1 MNRYLITTADKQTW
15 VKDRPVLFL
24 GDWCK
29 CFSSQDQWS
38 KLDYETVPYHWDDR
52 ELLLRDFFYLQDLY
66 ERLLKSLANSL
77 NNCHGVERTVR
88 YWRILV
94 GPWLNAFIHVI
105 FDRWQ
110 MITKARREYSLN
122 GSTILKIDSDT
133 MIPLGIR
140 DFETLFT
147 TDFWNHWVY
156 GEIIKSQGIP
166 STLVDVSNV
175 SVKEFHTAYLTHIV
189 GRTGSDK
196 TSFRGLADKY
206 GYSEVPKA
214 SLHSKGK
221 IKKILGFVLG
231 NFSEILGKN
240 KKYFFYG
247 SYLGRRQWWL
257 ELALGQLPSFWS
269 PYNNFEKTNINKT
282 RREKL
287 VLELNAESSFENF
300 LLTLV
305 PKQLPIL
312 YLEAYSSLVQ
322 KTKTVR
328 WPKSPKL
335 ILTASSYLSDDFFKI
350 WTAEKIENKSR
361 LIIWQ
366 HGGYH
371 GTRPSL
377 TTHEHEKA
385 IADNF
390 FSWGWKDPN
399 FSKAKALPAGK
410 LLNAAANIKAD
421 SKGGLLLIQ
430 ASHARYSSIIEG
442 HPMASQC
449 GSYFD
454 EQMRFVENLT
464 PSIRK
469 KLLIRTF
476 FIDFGWGQ
484 AKRWQEKFPG
494 ISFDKKNQSLT
505 RSVSQNRLI
514 VSTYNATCFMETLA
528 ANVPTVMYWN
538 VKLYWEIHELAQ
550 PYFDRLHKVGIFH
563 KTPESAA
570 VHIEL
575 IWNDVEAWWKQEET
589 QRAREDFCKQFCL
602 TSPNWLMQW
611 KKAVQNS

>member
-589 QRAREDFCKQFCL
+589 QRARKDFCKQFCL
-602 TSPNWLMQW
+602 TSPNWLT
-611 KKAVQNS
+611 